1 MGSED
6 FRTLHQILRVIN
18 HKVLGMAKVL
28 IIFGVVVK
36 IRVSGKEQV
45 PVK

>member
-1 MGSED
+1 MDLEG
-6 FRTLHQILRVIN
+6 FRILHQILRVIN

-36 IRVSGKEQV
+36 IRVPGKEQV